1 MKYQQPNLKTN
12 FNLSIYP
19 RILYPFIMLLVEL
32 MRDDLLQV
40 IALKK
45 LWIMDLNYKNQ
56 VPETRGEGKLYC
68 S

>member
-1 MKYQQPNLKTN
+1 
-12 FNLSIYP
+12 
-19 RILYPFIMLLVEL
+19 MLLVEL

-45 LWIMDLNYKNQ
+45 LWIMDLNCKNQ